1 MKLSINEKQIKRNKI
16 IAQYSLY
23 GAIALIGVGLFLT
36 LTNSKNEDLVTNLS
50 YLILLPAYILMQVNA
65 MMMHR
70 WGKSPREDEIVTN
83 ALKGIDNRH
92 SLYHYTTP
100 VSHLLV
106 GPSGIWIIN
115 AFHQQGSITYDE
127 NKKKYVQKGGGNFLT
142 KIFALDSLSDIERES
157 IKQRKLLEKYLQ
169 EINVRDNPDAVVA
182 NVFYHRDTKV
192 DAKNAPELTMHISKL
207 KDLIRQKGKT
217 ASNKSAWVEKLQ
229 SKLPEAE

>member
-1 MKLSINEKQIKRNKI
+1 MKLSINEKKIKRNKA

-23 GAIALIGVGLFLT
+23 GAIALIAGGLLLT

-65 MMMHR
+65 MMMHK

-106 GPSGIWIIN
+106 GPSGVWIIN
-115 AFHQQGSITYDE
+115 AFHQQGNITYNDH
-127 NKKKYVQKGGGNFLT
+127 KKKYVQKGGGNFLS
-142 KIFALDSLSDIERES
+142 KFFALDSLSDIERES
-157 IKQRKLLEKYLQ
+157 SKQRKLLEKYLN
-169 EINVRDNPDAVVA
+169 EIDVRDNPDAVVA

-207 KDLIRQKGKT
+207 KDLIRQRGKT
-217 ASNKSAWVEKLQ
+217 ANYKSIWVEKLQ
-229 SKLPEAE
+229 SKLPETE

>member
-1 MKLSINEKQIKRNKI
+1 MKLSINEKQIKRNKT

-92 SLYHYTTP
+92 SLYHYNDTNISSAGWTKR
-100 VSHLLV
+100 HLD
-106 GPSGIWIIN
+106 
-115 AFHQQGSITYDE
+115 HQC
-127 NKKKYVQKGGGNFLT
+127 
-142 KIFALDSLSDIERES
+142 
-157 IKQRKLLEKYLQ
+157 
-169 EINVRDNPDAVVA
+169 
-182 NVFYHRDTKV
+182 
-192 DAKNAPELTMHISKL
+192 IS
-207 KDLIRQKGKT
+207 
-217 ASNKSAWVEKLQ
+217 SAG
-229 SKLPEAE
+229 

>member
-83 ALKGIDNRH
+83 ALKGLDNRY

-100 VSHLLV
+100 VAHLLV

-115 AFHQQGSITYDE
+115 AFHQQGHITYDE
-127 NKKKYVQKGGGNFLT
+127 SKKKYVQKGGGNFLT

-157 IKQRKLLEKYLQ
+157 NKQRKLLEKYLQ
-169 EINVRDNPDAVVA
+169 ENDVRDNPDAVVA
-182 NVFYHRDTKV
+182 NVFYHRDSKV
-192 DAKNAPELTMHISKL
+192 DAKNATELTMHISKL

-217 ASNKSAWVEKLQ
+217 ATNKSGWFEKLQ
-229 SKLPEAE
+229 SKLPKAQ